1 MFNKLNMFGKTVKR
15 LSSIFI
21 LQILIVGFGFST
33 NIVITRLF
41 GKESLGIWSYFF
53 SLVILLGIVAQFGIN
68 NGLPKLIAIN
78 NKIAKSAVKK
88 SLIIITFTS
97 VGVTL
102 IGISLTNILNLNPNI
117 NYFSIYVFLY
127 VLLLSYYS
135 IFMQTIIGFKL
146 HSQGVLFS
154 LFHRILFFLSIFV
167 FFLFG
172 NFNLILLFSSLAFL
186 PFFYPMINK
195 IKKLIPE
202 ESISINNKIFY
213 RTSFSFF
220 LVSLSFFSLYHID
233 RLSIIY
239 ILSYEQLG
247 TFTAWA
253 STINIIRL
261 VAASLPIVL
270 VPSAAIFQYKIKK
283 SFGKLLIFLIPFAMI
298 IGGLSFLVVPLFY
311 GAGFNLD
318 TPWLPW
324 ILVISSSLLVIYTFF
339 NSIYVG
345 ENKIKKRD
353 MKILGI
359 DAALSIFLN
368 IFLNIIFIKTYGVIG
383 APIATSIVLLL
394 KIILMF
400 YGLKLMRK
408 KKILE
413 N

>member
-1 MFNKLNMFGKTVKR
+1 M
-15 LSSIFI
+15 
-21 LQILIVGFGFST
+21 
-33 NIVITRLF
+33 
-41 GKESLGIWSYFF
+41 
-53 SLVILLGIVAQFGIN
+53 
-68 NGLPKLIAIN
+68 
-78 NKIAKSAVKK
+78 
-88 SLIIITFTS
+88 
-97 VGVTL
+97 
-102 IGISLTNILNLNPNI
+102 
-117 NYFSIYVFLY
+117 
-127 VLLLSYYS
+127 
-135 IFMQTIIGFKL
+135 
-146 HSQGVLFS
+146 
-154 LFHRILFFLSIFV
+154 
-167 FFLFG
+167 
-172 NFNLILLFSSLAFL
+172 
-186 PFFYPMINK
+186 
-195 IKKLIPE
+195 
-202 ESISINNKIFY
+202 
-213 RTSFSFF
+213 
-220 LVSLSFFSLYHID
+220 
-233 RLSIIY
+233 
-239 ILSYEQLG
+239 
-247 TFTAWA
+247 
-253 STINIIRL
+253 
-261 VAASLPIVL
+261 AASLPIVL